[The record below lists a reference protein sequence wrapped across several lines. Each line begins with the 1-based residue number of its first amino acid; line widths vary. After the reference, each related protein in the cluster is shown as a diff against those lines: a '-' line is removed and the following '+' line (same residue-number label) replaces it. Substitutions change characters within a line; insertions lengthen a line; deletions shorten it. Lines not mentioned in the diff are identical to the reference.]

1 MQGKF
6 THVISLLI
14 ISFVL
19 SACGSDSG
27 GGVTPNDGGNNSVTS
42 HRAGENCMSSNCHVQ
57 GGTGVGVFTAS
68 GTVYKSNGSVQ
79 PSATVVL
86 YIHNTNTIVAS
97 LDTDDSG
104 NFYTTQTIDE
114 LFTGNEFVTGV
125 DVEVRG
131 PGSTRTMPGVVTEG
145 ACSSC
150 HGDSQGRVV
159 AN

>member
-6 THVISLLI
+6 TQIFSVLI
-14 ISFVL
+14 FSFGL

-27 GGVTPNDGGNNSVTS
+27 GGAVPNDGGNNSVTS
-42 HRAGENCMSSNCHVQ
+42 HNAGTNCMSSSCHVQ
-57 GGTGVGVFTAS
+57 GGTGVGVFTTS

-79 PSATVVL
+79 PGATVVL
-86 YIHNTNTIVAS
+86 YLSGTNTIVAS
-97 LDTDDSG
+97 METDDSG

-114 LFTGNEFVTGV
+114 LFTGNGFVSGV

-150 HGDSQGRVV
+150 HGVSQGRVV